1 MAEGETEDLV
11 RKEVIF
17 GCFAFLYMSLYTSLY
32 GAMTAFIS
40 RLNFRHLFIKWSI
53 SKK

>member
-1 MAEGETEDLV
+1 
-11 RKEVIF
+11 
-17 GCFAFLYMSLYTSLY
+17 LY

-53 SKK
+53 SKKWFTESSAICRRSSEHW